1 MGLRFTFRV
10 HYFQMV
16 GQESVVG
23 LRFNISF
30 KKVNDL
36 PLNAPIDATD
46 DTAFLT
52 NERVREV

>member
-1 MGLRFTFRV
+1 
-10 HYFQMV
+10 MV

-52 NERVREV
+52 SERGRDV